1 MSDRQPASSRV
12 VTPPQP
18 LRLHANS
25 DTATLAQVRH
35 AVETYAA
42 AAGFD
47 DVSVAEIGLV
57 VNEAMANVI
66 RHAYGNQPGRPIE
79 FEAEPVS
86 EPHHGIVLRMRM
98 RDWGNGVN
106 PECIPVRGYVP
117 GEPGGLGLV
126 CLEQMMDSVEYT
138 PQPDGML
145 LTMTR
150 RKVRS
155 EPQRPTDGTPERF

>member
-1 MSDRQPASSRV
+1 MSDRQTDNAKRA
-12 VTPPQP
+12 TPPESLH
-18 LRLHANS
+18 LRVSS
-25 DTATLAQVRH
+25 DTETLAEVRH
-35 AVETYAA
+35 AVESYAA
-42 AAGFD
+42 AVGFD
-47 DVSVAEIGLV
+47 DVAVAEIGLV

-79 FEAEPVS
+79 LEAEPVS
-86 EPHHGIVLRMRM
+86 EPHHGIVLRLRM

-106 PECIPVRGYVP
+106 PEKAPIRGYVP

-126 CLEQMMDSVEYT
+126 CLQQMMDSVEYT

-150 RKVRS
+150 RKVRN
-155 EPQRPTDGTPERF
+155 